1 MTASSKKTKGRAE
14 PLFLHFHTLVL
25 TLLLTAAILDAAKA
39 SPYVSTRSVLD
50 NEVEDES
57 PQVRLR
63 STFSSELELLEP
75 IATDA
80 PQTYLEDSN
89 PTGELYLL
97 SDTTS
102 EPTETEE
109 PISDLDE
116 PTSEPTET
124 EEPTSDLDETTSEPT
139 EIDEPLVVSTRPSG
153 LFNFD
158 EESSKST
165 DPISAAEDVL
175 YDDPY
180 MRHVAGPLKDDDLEY
195 SLDFYADKMAMK
207 EFDFSPVDIA
217 RKLTAAAKA
226 HGTQPDQFLE
236 EIQDLIALQNRS
248 STEVIGLTNEKEVSQ
263 LHSVLMRSSL
273 LQRVTDGWK
282 HALKRLEEKYNVS
295 APESAGPESITATRL
310 ALMFPQY
317 VNFGQ
322 KPFTEP
328 SWTNVLS
335 SGEHGFSVP
344 DFFKRPEFS
353 GFIPRDT
360 NSLGYQARQAI
371 IGTHLYALHKDNL
384 NDGVP
389 LRTKCVMLKRRI
401 DKSLL
406 SKERRIRFLKNNDI
420 VDINGYVVHSILKT
434 FTFLPEN
441 FTQKIIWDLFGENK
455 PMSWSYP

>member
-1 MTASSKKTKGRAE
+1 MTASSKKTKRKAE

-39 SPYVSTRSVLD
+39 SPYVSIRSVLD

-63 STFSSELELLEP
+63 STFSSELELSEP
-75 IATDA
+75 IATEA

-102 EPTETEE
+102 EPTVTEE
-109 PISDLDE
+109 PI
-116 PTSEPTET
+116 
-124 EEPTSDLDETTSEPT
+124 SDLDETTSEPT
-139 EIDEPLVVSTRPSG
+139 EIDEPLAVSTRPSG

-165 DPISAAEDVL
+165 DPISAAEDLL

-207 EFDFSPVDIA
+207 EFDFNPVDIA

-282 HALKRLEEKYNVS
+282 YALKRLEEKYNVS

-335 SGEHGFSVP
+335 SGQYDFSIP
-344 DFFKRPEFS
+344 EFFKRPEFS

-360 NSLGYQARQAI
+360 NSITGHARRAI

-406 SKERRIRFLKNNDI
+406 SKERRIRFLKNNGI
-420 VDINGYVVHSILKT
+420 FDINGYMVHSIVNT

-441 FTQKIIWDLFGENK
+441 FTQKIIWDLFGESK
-455 PMSWSYP
+455 PMSPTLEE